1 MADDKAAKKRL
12 SRDMRDLAD
21 AKEEKAA
28 AIRAL
33 AQKLDDG
40 DITARE
46 LLEECKERQVLME
59 LPF

>member
-1 MADDKAAKKRL
+1 
-12 SRDMRDLAD
+12 MRDLAD

-28 AIRAL
+28 AVRAL
-33 AQKLDDG
+33 AQKLDNG
-40 DITARE
+40 EVTAKE